1 MYKAVKTVIASHNVA
16 PPSVVAFDNVFTD
29 FSEKVN
35 LLEQHAY
42 NQSLAL
48 VGVSAVK
55 EAKRELVAEKA
66 YAVSSSLMAFA
77 VLENNVALINQM
89 KIGKWDL
96 RRGGRTKVLQL
107 LDLILLKATE
117 HVNALADFGVDQQTV
132 DELQTLRDEL
142 EVMLGA
148 PRNAII
154 ERKVLTQQI
163 KLLTREIDMI
173 LKHQLDRL
181 MIVLKEEHPDFF
193 AAYKNAR
200 VIIDLKAKHGGS
212 ESESNTGGYE

>member
-1 MYKAVKTVIASHNVA
+1 MRKTTKNKLALYKAVKTVIASHNVA
-16 PPSVVAFDNVFTD
+16 WSGLVAFDNVFTD

-89 KIGKWDL
+89 NNMKTDIL
-96 RRGGRTKVLQL
+96 RIFLS
-107 LDLILLKATE
+107 
-117 HVNALADFGVDQQTV
+117 
-132 DELQTLRDEL
+132 
-142 EVMLGA
+142 
-148 PRNAII
+148 
-154 ERKVLTQQI
+154 ERPI
-163 KLLTREIDMI
+163 
-173 LKHQLDRL
+173 
-181 MIVLKEEHPDFF
+181 
-193 AAYKNAR
+193 Y
-200 VIIDLKAKHGGS
+200 
-212 ESESNTGGYE
+212 